1 MTLKT
6 AKKVLVSAAL
16 GVAAVGLMAGS
27 AAAEWKPKGPISLM
41 IGFAAGGG
49 TDTQARLIA
58 SELQK
63 RKGWKIIPSNVA
75 GRGGA
80 LMARKLKSLPNDGTA
95 IGMAVTESFGYN
107 MLASKNPGYTA
118 DDFTYI
124 TTTTGSQMGLVVK
137 ASKGWKTWDDF
148 LKAARAG
155 TVKFGGMGQK
165 HADVNYLLEQKY
177 GVKFN
182 TVILRGGRA
191 VMNALNAG
199 DIDIGYGAGIQ
210 AKAVKSGDMI
220 NLVSGIGKRIP
231 YSPNAP
237 TLIELGIP
245 YDIGAK
251 FVVVGPK
258 GMSAD
263 ARNTLAAAF
272 AEIISDKNSEVN
284 KFITARYTGPDLISG
299 KALDD
304 FIQNGLK
311 ESKTLM
317 SVTN

>member
-1 MTLKT
+1 MKINLKASFVVAAGAALLTT
-6 AKKVLVSAAL
+6 ALVSTADAQ
-16 GVAAVGLMAGS
+16 
-27 AAAEWKPKGPISLM
+27 WKPKGPISIM

-58 SELQK
+58 SELEK
-63 RKGWKIIPSNVA
+63 RNGWKVIPSNVA

-80 LMARKLKSLPNDGTA
+80 LMARKLKSMPADGTA
-95 IGMAVTESFGYN
+95 LGMAVNESFGYN

-124 TTTTGSQMGLVVK
+124 ATTTGSQMGLVVK

-148 LKAARAG
+148 LKAAKAG
-155 TVKFGGMGQK
+155 TVKFGGMSQK
-165 HADVNYLLEQKY
+165 HADINYLIEQKF

-182 TVILRGGRA
+182 TVVLRGGRA

-220 NLVSGIGKRIP
+220 NLVSGLGKRLNV
-231 YSPNAP
+231 SPNAP
-237 TLIELGIP
+237 TLMEIGIP

-251 FVVVGPK
+251 FIVVGPK
-258 GMSAD
+258 GIPDD
-263 ARNTLAAAF
+263 ARQALAKA
-272 AEIISDKNSEVN
+272 ISDVINDPNSEVN
-284 KFITARYTGPDLISG
+284 KFVKARYTGPDVLTG

-304 FIQNGLK
+304 YIASGIS
-311 ESKTLM
+311 ESKKLM
-317 SVTN
+317 NVTN

>member
-1 MTLKT
+1 MRINTKTLFAAT
-6 AKKVLVSAAL
+6 AGAAL
-16 GVAAVGLMAGS
+16 IATSFAGT
-27 AAAEWKPKGPISLM
+27 AAAEWKPKGPISIM

-58 SELQK
+58 AALEK
-63 RKGWKIIPSNVA
+63 RKGWKVIPSNVA

-80 LMARKLKSLPNDGTA
+80 LMARKLKDMPADGTA
-95 IGMAVTESFGYN
+95 LGMAVTESFGYN

-118 DDFTYI
+118 ADFTYI
-124 TTTTGSQMGLVVK
+124 STTTGSQMGLVVK

-148 LKAARAG
+148 LKAAKAG
-155 TVKFGGMGQK
+155 KVKFGGMSQK
-165 HADVNYLLEQKY
+165 HGDVNYLLEQKF

-182 TVILRGGRA
+182 TVVLRGGRA

-220 NLVSGIGKRIP
+220 NLVSGLGKRLSI
-231 YSPNAP
+231 SPNAP
-237 TLIELGIP
+237 TLMELGIP

-251 FVVVGPK
+251 FILVAPK
-258 GMSAD
+258 GVPND
-263 ARNTLAAAF
+263 ARNALASAV
-272 AEIISDKNSEVN
+272 AEIINDPNSEVN
-284 KFITARYTGPDLISG
+284 KFVKARYTGPDLISG
-299 KALDD
+299 AALDK
-304 FIQNGLK
+304 FIANGLI
-311 ESKTLM
+311 ESKKLM